1 MKTVLVTGGTG
12 RLGNVLVKELVKE
25 GFKVK
30 VLVLPNDRLVESIEG
45 VDCEIITGSVLDT
58 GSVTQALQGVDVV
71 FHLATKILLAP
82 DTDHSVW
89 NIIVEGTRNV
99 ATCCLEKG
107 VDRLIHCSSH
117 HALIHEPYSSALDET
132 RPLALNDTSTYHRAK
147 AHSEAFVL
155 DLIAKGL
162 KAVIVS
168 PGTLLGPDD
177 YEPSIFGQALIDL
190 YNGKIPI
197 LMEGLSDYSD
207 VRDVSSGMIA
217 AYRKG
222 IIGERYL
229 LTGFMLN
236 MKDLSKMVG
245 EITGK
250 RTPKTILPL
259 WLMYGLLPMI
269 DLFAKIQGRKALFTK
284 EMLKASQSNP
294 HVSHQKA
301 KEALGFSPRDL
312 KESFK
317 DTFDWYKKMEYIK

>member
-30 VLVLPNDRLVESIEG
+30 VLVLPDDRLIESLENT
-45 VDCEIITGSVLDT
+45 DCEISEGSVLDCN
-58 GSVTQALQGVDVV
+58 SVRKALEGVDVV
-71 FHLATKILLAP
+71 FHLASKILLAP
-82 DTDHSVW
+82 DVDHSVW

-107 VDRLIHCSSH
+107 VDRMIHCSSH
-117 HALIHEPYSSALDET
+117 HALVHEPYTSPLDET
-132 RPLALNDTSTYHRAK
+132 RQLALNDTSTYHRAK

-155 DLIAKGL
+155 ELVSKGL

-168 PGTLLGPDD
+168 PGTLLGPED

-190 YNGKIPI
+190 YNGKIPV

-207 VRDVSSGMIA
+207 VRDVSIGMIA
-217 AYRKG
+217 AYKKG

-229 LTGFMLN
+229 LTGFMLS
-236 MKDLSKMVG
+236 MKDLSKMVAK
-245 EITGK
+245 ITGK
-250 RTPKTILPL
+250 KTPQIILPL
-259 WLMYGLLPMI
+259 WLMYAILPVTQF
-269 DLFAKIQGRKALFTK
+269 FAKIRGKKSLFTK

-294 HVSHQKA
+294 FVSHQKA
-301 KEALGFSPRDL
+301 KEALGFNPRKL
-312 KESFK
+312 EESFK
-317 DTFDWYKKMEYIK
+317 DTFDWYRKMEYIK